1 MAKGKVLEAVVS
13 LAGEINPSLGKAI
26 DNATG
31 KVSKLNLKAV
41 AIGAAV
47 GGVAVATGKA
57 VTKAAGYLKDLGSA
71 FDKATDAI
79 RIGTGATGE
88 ALDGLLED
96 FDEVYKS
103 VPASMEDASKAIADY
118 NTRLGL
124 TGPTLQNI
132 SKQALQVSSM
142 LDEDLGGVIQ
152 SSSEAFQQWNISAEN
167 MGDAMDYVFKVS
179 QSTGK
184 GFSDIMQTVQKFG
197 PELQSLGYSFE
208 DATALLGQ
216 LDKAGV
222 ETSEVLASM
231 KKATVNFAK
240 EGISAAD
247 GIKIYYD
254 EIQKAT
260 SATEAATIASEIFG
274 SKAGP
279 KMADLIRSGAMS
291 VSDLTA
297 ELVAN
302 GETIAG
308 AAEDTYSF
316 TERLQIMKQGL
327 EVALK
332 PMANTVFNGLNKF
345 MPTLQKLMEKIAPT
359 ITKAVNAAAPFVE
372 DFLLGAADALEGVL
386 PLIEQLASDL
396 FPLLTQLLSQLLP
409 PLLSLIQALLPPL
422 MQIIEAILPPAIELI
437 MAVLPMITQIAE
449 IILPVIADLLTTLLP
464 VLTPILEL
472 LLGIVN
478 DVVMPLMEPIGLLV
492 ESLMPLITPILEMI
506 TASLEPIGPILKV
519 IGDVL
524 GVIIGAIS
532 TVVGWISKGLGW
544 IVKLIFGSGGDT
556 EAADKVNG
564 YATGGFT
571 DGLSIAGED
580 PHYPTEA
587 IISFNPKYKAEN
599 IQYWT
604 KAGQMLGVSE
614 LTYSGYSG
622 RQIET
627 SASSG
632 ESGGVGDVYNNSS
645 TTVYDVGGISFSPNI
660 TISGDADENDIISQI
675 KELEPEFVDFV
686 LNALARRE
694 AGDYGD
700 ADGQVY

>member
-26 DNATG
+26 DSATD
-31 KVSKLNLKAV
+31 KVGKLNLKAA

-47 GGVAVATGKA
+47 GGIAVATGKA
-57 VTKAAGYLKDLGSA
+57 VSKAAGYLKDLGSA
-71 FDKATDAI
+71 FDGATDAI

-88 ALDGLLED
+88 ALDALLED

-103 VPASMEDASKAIADY
+103 VPTTMEDASKAIADY

-124 TGPTLQNI
+124 TGPVLQNI

-142 LDEDLGGVIQ
+142 LGEDLGGVIQ
-152 SSSEAFQQWNISAEN
+152 SSSEAFQQWNIDADN
-167 MGDAMDYVFKVS
+167 MGDAMDYIFKVS
-179 QSTGK
+179 QNTGK
-184 GFSDIMQTVQKFG
+184 GFTDIMQTVQKFG
-197 PELQSLGYSFE
+197 PELQALGYSFE

-222 ETSEVLASM
+222 ETGDVLGAM
-231 KKATVNFAK
+231 KKATANFAK
-240 EGISAAD
+240 EGITAAD

-274 SKAGP
+274 AKAGP
-279 KMADLIRSGAMS
+279 KMAELIRSGAMS

-297 ELVAN
+297 ELN
-302 GETIAG
+302 ENSETIAG
-308 AAEDTYSF
+308 AAEDTYDF
-316 TERLQIMKQGL
+316 AERLQIMKQGL

-332 PMANTVFNGLNKF
+332 PMANTIFDGLNKF
-345 MPTLQKLMEKIAPT
+345 MPTLQKLMEKITPT
-359 ITKAVNAAAPFVE
+359 ITKAVDAAAPFVE
-372 DFLLGAADALEGVL
+372 EFLLGAADALEGVL
-386 PLIEQLASDL
+386 PLIAQLASDL
-396 FPLLTQLLSQLLP
+396 LPLLTQLLSQLLP
-409 PLLSLIQALLPPL
+409 PLLGLIQALLPPL

-449 IILPVIADLLTTLLP
+449 IILPVISDLLATLLP

-492 ESLMPLITPILEMI
+492 ESLMPLITPLLEMI
-506 TASLEPIGPILKV
+506 TSILAPLSPILKV

-524 GVIIGAIS
+524 GVIVGAIS

-544 IVKLIFGSGGDT
+544 IVKLIFGGGGDT

-587 IISFNPKYKAEN
+587 IISFNPKYKSEN
-599 IQYWT
+599 IQYWA

-627 SASSG
+627 SENSG
-632 ESGGVGDVYNNSS
+632 EGGGVGDVYNSS
-645 TTVYDVGGISFSPNI
+645 TTTVYDVGEISFAPQI
-660 TISGDADENDIISQI
+660 TIAGDADESDIIAEI
-675 KELEPEFVDFV
+675 KKYEPEFVDYV
-686 LNALARRE
+686 LAALARRE
-694 AGDYGD
+694 AGGYGD